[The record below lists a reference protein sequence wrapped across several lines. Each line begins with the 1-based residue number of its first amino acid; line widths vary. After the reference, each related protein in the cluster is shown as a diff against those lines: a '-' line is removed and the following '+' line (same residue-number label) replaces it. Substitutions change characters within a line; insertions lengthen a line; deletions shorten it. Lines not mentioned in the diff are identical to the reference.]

1 MKFFTKTV
9 AALSL
14 SAAALFTSCGKQET
28 APKAEA
34 PAETKSAEGE
44 SLYIYCGRKTKY
56 ATPLFD
62 LFTKETGIKIEFKE
76 GKTAELAAVIAKEGE
91 NSPADIF
98 FAQDSSNLGSLSAK
112 GLISELPKEVLEQV
126 DARYRAPQG
135 TWVGTSGRAR
145 VLVYNKDL
153 VKKEELP
160 QTMEELTSPAFK
172 GKVGWA
178 PKNGSFQSHIVAM
191 KEKLGVEATTAW
203 VKGMKANGAKDYP
216 KNTPIVKAVNA
227 GEIPMGLV
235 NHYYL
240 YKVTKDMGPEDI
252 KAENHFFK
260 DGSIGL
266 FVNISGVAVVKSTK
280 KKALAEKF
288 VAFLLSKPAQELFKN
303 KNFEYPLAQG
313 VTAVEGLKPLAEINP
328 VKVDLGSLDKL
339 EETQKLLKD
348 AGAL

>member
-1 MKFFTKTV
+1 MKTFTKTL

-14 SAAALFTSCGKQET
+14 TAAAFLSSCGKQET
-28 APKAEA
+28 KPS
-34 PAETKSAEGE
+34 ETATETQE
-44 SLYIYCGRKTKY
+44 VTEQSLYVYCGRKFKY
-56 ATPLFD
+56 AEPLFE
-62 LFTKETGIKIEFKE
+62 LFTKETGIKIVPKE
-76 GKTAELAAVIAKEGE
+76 GKTAELAALLATEGE

-98 FAQDSSNLGSLSAK
+98 FAQDSSNLGSLTAK
-112 GLISELPKEVLEQV
+112 GLLAELPKETLEQV

-135 TWVGTSGRAR
+135 TWVATSGRAR

-153 VKKEELP
+153 VKAEALP
-160 QTMEELTSPAFK
+160 QTMEELTKPEFK
-172 GKVGWA
+172 GKVAWA
-178 PKNGSFQSHIVAM
+178 PTNGSFQSHVVAM
-191 KEKLGVEATTAW
+191 KETLGAEATTAW
-203 VKGMKANGAKDYP
+203 VKAMLDNGAKPYP

-252 KAENHFFK
+252 KAANHFFK

-288 VAFLLSKPAQELFKN
+288 VAFLLSKKAQESFRN
-303 KNFEYPLAQG
+303 KNFEYPVAQG
-313 VTAVEGLKPLAEINP
+313 VGAVEGLKPLAEINP
-328 VKVDLGSLDKL
+328 VKIDLGSLDKL